1 MMKSMTKCVGVLV
14 MAMFAISFSTMAIGA
29 DMQDFERA
37 LSNDYNAL
45 SQSELAQGDTRDA
58 ETYARRAADA
68 AAGNPTAPDQV
79 ELRRPFLK
87 DHYVADLSQARARL
101 VTALEATGR
110 TDAPAAAARAQSAYD
125 CWLEQASEDLQ
136 PDHIKA
142 CRDSFMTAMDA
153 VEAAAT
159 KVVVAEPPPPPP
171 PAPAPVET
179 FPENFIVFFDF
190 DRSEITPEGMTVIR
204 SAEAA
209 ATGTPFKRIRATG
222 HTDRSGSDRYNQ
234 ALSQRRA
241 DAVKAALAKAGVR
254 AGDIEVVARG
264 ESEPLVETDDG
275 VREAQN
281 RRVEILIER

>member
-14 MAMFAISFSTMAIGA
+14 MATFAISFSTLATGQ
-29 DMQDFERA
+29 DTQDFERA

-45 SQSELAQGDTRDA
+45 SQSELAQGDKRDA
-58 ETYARRAADA
+58 ETYSRRAADA

-79 ELRRPFLK
+79 DLRRPFLK
-87 DHYVADLSQARARL
+87 EHYVGDLTQARARL

-110 TDAPAAAARAQSAYD
+110 TDAPADAARAQSSYD

-136 PDHIKA
+136 QDHIQA

-171 PAPAPVET
+171 PAPVET

-241 DAVKAALAKAGVR
+241 DAVKAALSDAGIQS
-254 AGDIEVVARG
+254 GDIEIIARG

>member
-1 MMKSMTKCVGVLV
+1 MMKSMTKYVGVLA
-14 MAMFAISFSTMAIGA
+14 MATFAISFSTLATGE
-29 DMQDFERA
+29 DVKDFERA

-58 ETYARRAADA
+58 ETYARRATDA

-87 DHYVADLSQARARL
+87 EHYVADLTQARSRL

-136 PDHIKA
+136 PDHIQA

-159 KVVVAEPPPPPP
+159 KVVAAEPPPPPP
-171 PAPAPVET
+171 PAPVET

-209 ATGTPFKRIRATG
+209 AVGTPFKRIRATG

-241 DAVKAALAKAGVR
+241 DAVKAALTEAGIP
-254 AGDIEVVARG
+254 AGDIEIAARG
-264 ESEPLVETDDG
+264 ESEPLVETNDG

>member
-1 MMKSMTKCVGVLV
+1 MMKSMTKYVGVLA
-14 MAMFAISFSTMAIGA
+14 MATFAISFSTLATGE
-29 DMQDFERA
+29 DVKDFERA

-58 ETYARRAADA
+58 ETYARRASDA

-87 DHYVADLSQARARL
+87 EHYVADLTQARARL

-136 PDHIKA
+136 PDHIQA

-171 PAPAPVET
+171 PAPVET

-241 DAVKAALAKAGVR
+241 DAVKAALSKAGIQ
-254 AGDIEVVARG
+254 AGDIEIVARG